1 MVCKECGAKFDE
13 NELLCPYCGAE
24 NFQVAKEQQDQYV
37 KDYKRK
43 KKELK
48 RMPEKIVKKTTKTM
62 FYLAGGLFVGVILL
76 LIVVTAF
83 SKIVSSD
90 MLARQEKEIAKLEG
104 YYSKGDY
111 EAMCDYLEEI
121 DKRGGSYEKY
131 NRIYDLY
138 ENMDWKIEA
147 VKENLEY
154 AKTIEP
160 DASYVAADLERCLA
174 ELAKIAEM
182 ESLHFPYGEKEG
194 ALFVKAQYMSALT
207 DYALLTET
215 EIESAVSVYKQE
227 GNDYLELA
235 EIAIQR
241 MEEYVQ

>member
-1 MVCKECGAKFDE
+1 MVCKECGAQIDS

-24 NFQVAKEQQDQYV
+24 NFQVAKEQQDEYV
-37 KDYKRK
+37 KNYKRK
-43 KKELK
+43 KKEIK
-48 RMPEKIVKKTTKTM
+48 RMPEKLVKKTTKSM

-90 MLARQEKEIAKLEG
+90 MLARQEKELANLES
-104 YYSKGDY
+104 YYVQGDY
-111 EAMCDYLEEI
+111 ETMCNYLEKI

-131 NRIYDLY
+131 NRISDLY
-138 ENMDWKIEA
+138 RNMDWKIQA
-147 VKENLEY
+147 VKDNLEY
-154 AKTIEP
+154 AKAIEL
-160 DASYVAADLERCLA
+160 DATYVAADLERCLA

-207 DYALLTET
+207 EYALLTET

-241 MEEYVQ
+241 MEEYVR

>member
-1 MVCKECGAKFDE
+1 MVCKECGAQIDS

-24 NFQVAKEQQDQYV
+24 NFQVAKEQQDEYV
-37 KDYKRK
+37 KNYKRK
-43 KKELK
+43 KKEIK
-48 RMPEKIVKKTTKTM
+48 RMPEKLVKKTTKSM
-62 FYLAGGLFVGVILL
+62 FYLAGGLFAGVILL

-83 SKIVSSD
+83 SRVVSSD
-90 MLARQEKEIAKLEG
+90 MLARQEKEIEKLEG

-111 EAMCDYLEEI
+111 EAMCDYLEKI

-131 NRIYDLY
+131 NRICDLY
-138 ENMDWKIEA
+138 SNMDWKIEA
-147 VKENLEY
+147 LKENLEY
-154 AKTIEP
+154 AKTIEL
-160 DASYVAADLERCLA
+160 DATYVAADLERCLA
-174 ELAKIAEM
+174 ELKTIAEM
-182 ESLHFPYGEKEG
+182 ETLQFPYGEKEG
-194 ALFVKAQYMSALT
+194 ALYVKFQYVDALKN
-207 DYALLTET
+207 YALLTEA